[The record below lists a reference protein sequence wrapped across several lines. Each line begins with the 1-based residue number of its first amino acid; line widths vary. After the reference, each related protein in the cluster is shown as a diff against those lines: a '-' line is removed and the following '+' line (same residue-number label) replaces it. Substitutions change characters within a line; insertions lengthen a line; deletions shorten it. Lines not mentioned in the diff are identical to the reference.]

1 MDDSHVAG
9 VQFFHR
15 PHFYLLHLYRWVSH
29 VVVGSCE
36 AAYDV
41 LVGNS
46 SVADYFFKFLIPTG
60 LGNILGGT
68 GVFTLLVSA
77 QVKAEKNS

>member
-1 MDDSHVAG
+1 
-9 VQFFHR
+9 
-15 PHFYLLHLYRWVSH
+15 
-29 VVVGSCE
+29 
-36 AAYDV
+36 V
-41 LVGNS
+41 LVGNL